1 MSIRCLAVA
10 VGLVV
15 VLACGCAHTPLRGSS
30 QNTEAIAALNA
41 TANDEAA
48 DPDQRCRAVFSL
60 FQQFIKPG
68 STPSEIHEV
77 LTDTRWLAQ
86 TNIYGIYTLLGWI
99 PVECQWDK
107 ETPFVVHVLPQIK
120 PSTGRPPNLGYCI
133 YFTFAGGDSRSE
145 ESVFAILTGRDT
157 SDSKAVLREFALCY
171 PDGTIERVTKSG
183 THKFKHVA

>member
-1 MSIRCLAVA
+1 MSIRYLPIA
-10 VGLVV
+10 VGFVAA
-15 VLACGCAHTPLRGSS
+15 LAFGCAHTPPRGST
-30 QNTEAIAALNA
+30 QNTETIAALNA

-77 LTDTRWLAQ
+77 LTDTRWLAR

-107 ETPFVVHVLPQIK
+107 ETPFGVQVLPQIK

-133 YFTFAGGDSRSE
+133 YFTLAGGESRSE
-145 ESVFAILTGRDT
+145 DSAFAILTGRGT

-171 PDGTIERVTKSG
+171 PDGTIVRVTKSG
-183 THKFKHVA
+183 IHKFKHVG